1 MAYINFQEDP
11 IAKRFNNSFA
21 ALCSSDPTK
30 KILRLVDK
38 CFTIFNKS
46 KSETSFCS
54 FENIYYPVDG
64 SQSIDFEVC
73 SEDSLTLFDNNLST
87 IPVTF
92 VDLASQPINY
102 PIDGYSEYFNVES
115 TSPGGDPG
123 YYILPNDT
131 SYARGLLLY
140 VEYPKVDKDGAD
152 IPPAQMSCNIILTDY
167 PGSSLTLPISQAFS
181 HFSNP
186 ETRNATK
193 LINKIEIHNPNLTF
207 SVKVRGLVIYV
218 KSNSNPIDCAC

>member
-38 CFTIFNKS
+38 CFTIFSKS

-73 SEDSLTLFDNNLST
+73 SQSNLTLFDNNLTSVGT
-87 IPVTF
+87 TF
-92 VDLASQPINY
+92 VSLTSQPINY
-102 PIDGYSEYFNVES
+102 PIDGSTEYFTVEDTDTNS
-115 TSPGGDPG
+115 DPG

-131 SYARGLLLY
+131 SYARGILLY
-140 VEYPKVDKDGAD
+140 IEYPKIDKDGAD
-152 IPPAQMSCNIILTDY
+152 ISPAQMSCDLLLTDY
-167 PGSSLTLPISQAFS
+167 AGAVSTFPISQPFS

-193 LINKIEIHNPNLTF
+193 LINKIEIYNPNLTF
-207 SVKVRGLVIYV
+207 SVKLRGLVIYV